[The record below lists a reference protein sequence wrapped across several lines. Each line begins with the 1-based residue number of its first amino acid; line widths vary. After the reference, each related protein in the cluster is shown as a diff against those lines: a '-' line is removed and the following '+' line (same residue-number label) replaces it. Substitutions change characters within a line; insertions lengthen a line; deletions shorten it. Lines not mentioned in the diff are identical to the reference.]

1 MIKMTMKKM
10 TIVACWH
17 VVHVVLYDDG
27 DDDLHNKNDDDD
39 VDNDDNDNNGNE
51 DGKDD
56 NGNDDYD
63 DSCFLARDRHCH
75 R

>member
-1 MIKMTMKKM
+1 M
-10 TIVACWH
+10 W
-17 VVHVVLYDDG
+17 
-27 DDDLHNKNDDDD
+27 NDDDG
-39 VDNDDNDNNGNE
+39 NDGGKDNNG
-51 DGKDD
+51 DDGGKDD